1 MSESVKR
8 ESVKPRRSY
17 RSSLRQRQAERTRTA
32 ILDAAARHLERE
44 GYSGSTLRQIAES
57 AGVSVETVYA
67 TFGSKAALFAAV
79 GGRNLQA
86 GIGMAV
92 PGGDLRALIAGDD
105 LEAQLTTFG
114 QAAPAI
120 MGPNWAIM
128 DALRT
133 GGATDAELAAAYRTG
148 SGGRR
153 GWMRGFAESWAALG
167 HLRPDLDVDA
177 ATDVL
182 WAISAPDLY
191 RLLVVEAGWDA
202 DRYAAW
208 LTDAARALVLR

>member
-17 RSSLRQRQAERTRTA
+17 RSALRHRQAERTRSS
-32 ILDAAARHLERE
+32 ILDAAARHLERD

-120 MGPNWAIM
+120 M

-153 GWMRGFAESWAALG
+153 GWMRGFAESWAAMG